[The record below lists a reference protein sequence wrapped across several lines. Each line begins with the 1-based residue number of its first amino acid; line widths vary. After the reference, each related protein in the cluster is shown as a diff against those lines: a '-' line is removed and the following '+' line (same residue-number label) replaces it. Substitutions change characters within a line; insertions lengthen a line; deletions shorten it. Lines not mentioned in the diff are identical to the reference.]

1 VDWLR
6 ISLLVLGVILVAGIW
21 ITHRARARGRRE
33 ARALEMDDWGD
44 DTGVH
49 IRAHREDHEIEP
61 SLGNLGGDLDHLL
74 ESEAQGASA
83 PPFQPEL
90 ETPAVQPAPEPV
102 VRAKPETRPESSPK
116 PKLEPR
122 PEPKAEPAPEPR
134 MKSRREPKLEPRPE
148 PKAEPQPEPR
158 AEPRPEPRME
168 SRREDK
174 TARPASPPQPPPA
187 PAKAASLFSSVT
199 SRFGRRQARDSDPD
213 PGHAGQVVAARGP
226 APARPALA
234 EHFDDVSEP
243 RVVGRNPRARGRDRD
258 KILVLHVVA
267 PRNRPF
273 TGVALGA
280 ALRRAGL
287 KLGEMSIYHYRDEAA
302 SDQDHLFSVANMVPP
317 GTLTDEDLADMMTP
331 GVTLFLQLNACER
344 PHRAFEA
351 LLVTSHTLARDL
363 GGRIMDA
370 QQSTATNQTLAHMRE
385 DMNQWLLH
393 NRPELLRRK
402 ADS

>member
-1 VDWLR
+1 MDWLR
-6 ISLLVLGVILVAGIW
+6 ISLLILGVILVAGIW
-21 ITHRARARGRRE
+21 FTHRARVRGRRE
-33 ARALEMDDWGD
+33 ARALETDDWAD

-49 IRAHREDHEIEP
+49 IRAHREDHEVEP
-61 SLGNLGGDLDHLL
+61 TLGSLGGDLDQLL
-74 ESEAQGASA
+74 ESEARGASA
-83 PPFQPEL
+83 PPFQPEK
-90 ETPAVQPAPEPV
+90 EAPAAPRAPEPV
-102 VRAKPETRPESSPK
+102 RRAKPETRSESRPK
-116 PKLEPR
+116 PRLEPRSEPRMEPR
-122 PEPKAEPAPEPR
+122 PE
-134 MKSRREPKLEPRPE
+134 S
-148 PKAEPQPEPR
+148 
-158 AEPRPEPRME
+158 RME
-168 SRREDK
+168 SRRENE
-174 TARPASPPQPPPA
+174 PAPPPPPLWDL
-187 PAKAASLFSSVT
+187 PAREKLASLFSSVT
-199 SRFGRRQARDSDPD
+199 ARFGRRRPRDSDPD
-213 PGHAGQVVAARGP
+213 RGHAGHGAPARGP
-226 APARPALA
+226 APARPAPA
-234 EHFDDVSEP
+234 ERFDDVSEP
-243 RVVGRNPRARGRDRD
+243 RVVGRNPLARGRDRD
-258 KILVLHVVA
+258 KILVLHVMA

-302 SDQDHLFSVANMVPP
+302 QDEDPLFSVANMVAP
-317 GTLTDEDLADMMTP
+317 GTLTDQNLADMMTP
-331 GVTLFLQLNACER
+331 GVTLFLQLNTCQQ

>member
-1 VDWLR
+1 MDWLR
-6 ISLLVLGVILVAGIW
+6 ISLLILGVILVAGIW
-21 ITHRARARGRRE
+21 IAHRARVRGRRE
-33 ARALEMDDWGD
+33 ARALATDDWAD

-49 IRAHREDHEIEP
+49 IRAHREDHEVEP
-61 SLGNLGGDLDHLL
+61 TLGSLGGDLDQLL
-74 ESEAQGASA
+74 ESEAHGASA
-83 PPFQPEL
+83 PPFQPEK
-90 ETPAVQPAPEPV
+90 ETPAAPRAPEPV
-102 VRAKPETRPESSPK
+102 RRAKPETRSESRPK

-122 PEPKAEPAPEPR
+122 PEPRMEPR
-134 MKSRREPKLEPRPE
+134 LES
-148 PKAEPQPEPR
+148 
-158 AEPRPEPRME
+158 RPEPRME
-168 SRREDK
+168 SRRENE
-174 TARPASPPQPPPA
+174 PAPPPPQA
-187 PAKAASLFSSVT
+187 PAAREKPASLFSSVT
-199 SRFGRRQARDSDPD
+199 ARFGRRRPRDSDPD
-213 PGHAGQVVAARGP
+213 RGHAGQVAAARGP
-226 APARPALA
+226 TPARPAPA
-234 EHFDDVSEP
+234 ERFDDVSEP

-258 KILVLHVVA
+258 KILVLHVMA

-287 KLGEMSIYHYRDEAA
+287 KLGEMSIYHYRDGAA
-302 SDQDHLFSVANMVPP
+302 QDEDPLFSVANMVAP
-317 GTLTDEDLADMMTP
+317 GTLTDADLADMMTP
-331 GVTLFLQLNACER
+331 GVTLFMQLNTCEQ

>member
-1 VDWLR
+1 MPVDWLR

-21 ITHRARARGRRE
+21 ITHRARVRGRRE

-61 SLGNLGGDLDHLL
+61 TLGSLGGDLDHLL
-74 ESEAQGASA
+74 ESEAHGASA
-83 PPFQPEL
+83 PPFQPES
-90 ETPAVQPAPEPV
+90 ETPAVPRASEPV
-102 VRAKPETRPESSPK
+102 VQAKPQTRPESSPK
-116 PKLEPR
+116 PRLKPR
-122 PEPKAEPAPEPR
+122 PEPKAEPAPKPR
-134 MKSRREPKLEPRPE
+134 LEPRPE
-148 PKAEPQPEPR
+148 PRPELKAEPRQEPS
-158 AEPRPEPRME
+158 ME
-168 SRREDK
+168 SRREDPP
-174 TARPASPPQPPPA
+174 ARAASPPQRPPA
-187 PAKAASLFSSVT
+187 RARAASLFSSIT
-199 SRFGRRQARDSDPD
+199 SRFGHRQPRDANPEG
-213 PGHAGQVVAARGP
+213 GHAGQAAAARGP
-226 APARPALA
+226 APTRPAPA

-258 KILVLHVVA
+258 KILVLHVMA

-287 KLGEMSIYHYRDEAA
+287 RLGEMSIYHYRDEAA
-302 SDQDHLFSVANMVPP
+302 PDDDPMFSVANMVAP
-317 GTLTDEDLADMMTP
+317 GTLTDENLADMMTP
-331 GVTLFLQLNACER
+331 GVTLFLQLNTSDR

-363 GGRIMDA
+363 GGTIMDA

>member
-1 VDWLR
+1 MDWLR
-6 ISLLVLGVILVAGIW
+6 ISLLILGVILVAGIW
-21 ITHRARARGRRE
+21 IAHRARVRGRRE
-33 ARALEMDDWGD
+33 ARALATDDWAD

-49 IRAHREDHEIEP
+49 IRAHREDHEVEP
-61 SLGNLGGDLDHLL
+61 TLGSLGGDLDQLL
-74 ESEAQGASA
+74 ESEAHGASA
-83 PPFQPEL
+83 PPFQPEK
-90 ETPAVQPAPEPV
+90 ETPAAPRAPEPV
-102 VRAKPETRPESSPK
+102 RRAKPETRSESRPK

-122 PEPKAEPAPEPR
+122 PEPRSE
-134 MKSRREPKLEPRPE
+134 SRPKPKLEPRPE
-148 PKAEPQPEPR
+148 PRLES
-158 AEPRPEPRME
+158 RPEPRME
-168 SRREDK
+168 SRRENE
-174 TARPASPPQPPPA
+174 PAPPPPQA
-187 PAKAASLFSSVT
+187 PAAREKPASLFSSVT
-199 SRFGRRQARDSDPD
+199 ARFGRRRPRDSDPD
-213 PGHAGQVVAARGP
+213 RGHAGQVAAARGP
-226 APARPALA
+226 TPARPAPA
-234 EHFDDVSEP
+234 ERFDDVSEP

-258 KILVLHVVA
+258 KILVLHVMA

-287 KLGEMSIYHYRDEAA
+287 KLGEMSIYHYRDGAA
-302 SDQDHLFSVANMVPP
+302 QDEDPLFSVANMVAP
-317 GTLTDEDLADMMTP
+317 GTLTDADLADMMTP
-331 GVTLFLQLNACER
+331 GVTLFMQLNTCEQ